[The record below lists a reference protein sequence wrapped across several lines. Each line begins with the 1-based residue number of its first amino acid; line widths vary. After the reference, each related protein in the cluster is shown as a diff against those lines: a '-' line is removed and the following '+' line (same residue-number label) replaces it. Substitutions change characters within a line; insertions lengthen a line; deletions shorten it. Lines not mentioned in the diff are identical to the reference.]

1 MNKHFSLVA
10 LLIII
15 TLTAVG
21 ILTYFPQP
29 YKYWTKLNTHSSASN
44 VTEKEKPSWKA
55 TPVQLSKGVFKGSY
69 FFYDA
74 NTIYGVGYGKPSSI
88 YKTSD
93 GGKKWEERSKISDAD
108 IRNLVFISPTEGFLL
123 LSTAADNESS
133 VLKTE
138 DGGANWKTVYS
149 SADVDFYD
157 LTMNTNGHGAL
168 TGTRKSSTSDSTDA
182 VLITNDKGNMWT
194 DASENLK
201 GRKEFEK
208 GRDHITNAVLSADK
222 GVVVLTNTGKL
233 FSTLNQGK
241 SWSLLTL
248 LADKEPQIGFSRFGE
263 LENGKFWISGAT
275 TSIEGKWSEIAVTNK
290 FGWDKYKL
298 NNYYF
303 SDVAFLSN
311 DEVIAC
317 GAVFKF
323 DTSSNAAKELTAPVV
338 MYSPNAGKDWETV
351 YADEAEWKPVDPK
364 KGVPAFYQI
373 YKISKDKVFV
383 RGENGTDLMLERI
396 SKSAGDE

>member
-1 MNKHFSLVA
+1 MNKHFSLIV

-15 TLTAVG
+15 ALTAGVF
-21 ILTYFPQP
+21 IYSP
-29 YKYWTKLNTHSSASN
+29 YPYQYWTKLNTHSSVSN
-44 VTEKEKPSWKA
+44 VTEKGKSSWKT
-55 TPVQLSKGVFKGSY
+55 TPVQLSKGVFEGSY

-74 NTIYGVGYGKPSSI
+74 NTIYGVGYGKPSSV
-88 YKTSD
+88 YRTSD

-123 LSTAADNESS
+123 LSTVPGNESS

-149 SADVDFYD
+149 SADAEFYNLKVNAD
-157 LTMNTNGHGAL
+157 GGGAL
-168 TGTRKSSTSDSTDA
+168 IGRRKSSTSNAAEA
-182 VLITNDKGNMWT
+182 VLITNDKGKTWA
-194 DASENLK
+194 DASESLN

-208 GRDHITNAVLSADK
+208 GHDRLMNIAFSADK
-222 GVVVLTNTGKL
+222 GVIVLTDTGKI
-233 FSTLNQGK
+233 FKTVNQGK
-241 SWSLLTL
+241 SWNLLAL
-248 LADKEPQIGFSRFGE
+248 LADKEPQIGFNRFGE
-263 LENGKFWISGAT
+263 LENKNFWISGGT

-290 FGWDKYKL
+290 LGWDRYKL

-317 GAVFKF
+317 GSAFKM
-323 DTSSNAAKELTAPVV
+323 DTSSNTTKELTGAVV
-338 MYSPNAGKDWETV
+338 MYSPNAGKNWETV
-351 YADEAEWKPVDPK
+351 YANEAEWKPFDPK
-364 KGVPAFYQI
+364 KGIPAFYQI
-373 YKISKDKVFV
+373 TKISKDKVFV
-383 RGENGTDLMLERI
+383 RGENEIDLMLERI